1 LNDPTA
7 AADFLYID
15 RSTRML
21 DLVPRL
27 EGAQEIAL
35 DIEADSLHHY
45 FEKVCLIQLSAGG
58 EHFIVD
64 PLCGLDLSPLLGL
77 LARRPLVLHGAD
89 YDIRMMRS
97 SFGFLPKTEVF
108 DTMLAA
114 RLLGH
119 DKFGLASLVER
130 FFGVEIGKAG
140 QKSDWSRRP
149 LSASQLRYASAD
161 TCYLLPLADRL
172 RHDLEKLGRIAWHR
186 ETCES
191 MLRQAS
197 VERGRDPDS
206 VWRIKDSGK
215 LTGRQLNYLKALWHW
230 RDREARTLDRPPFH
244 VLGNRQLL
252 DLAVQADHNLKST
265 LEAGPKFHRH
275 NKGRRLEALR
285 AALREAAKNPKSE
298 WPERPSREKP
308 LSAPKPL
315 TASLRAQCDRLAGE
329 LGIESSVLAPR
340 SALEN
345 IALNRPST
353 LEEIMTYGP
362 LLRWQSS
369 LLAPAILK
377 ILKRR

>member
-27 EGAQEIAL
+27 EGAREIAL
-35 DIEADSLHHY
+35 DTEADSFHHY

-64 PLCGLDLSPLLGL
+64 PLCGVDLSPLLAL
-77 LARRPLVLHGAD
+77 LARKPLVLHGAD

-97 SFGFLPKTEVF
+97 SFGFLPETAVF

-119 DKFGLASLVER
+119 EQFGLASLVER
-130 FFGVEIGKAG
+130 FFGVEISKAG

-149 LSASQLRYASAD
+149 LSASQLRYASDD
-161 TCYLLPLADRL
+161 TRYLLPLAERL
-172 RHDLEKLGRIAWHR
+172 RHDLKKLGRIAWHR

-197 VERGRDPDS
+197 VESARDPDA

-230 RDREARTLDRPPFH
+230 RDRETRTLDRPPFH
-244 VLGNRQLL
+244 VLGNRELL
-252 DLAVQADHNLKST
+252 DLAVQADHNMKSA
-265 LEAGPKFHRH
+265 LEASPKFHPH
-275 NKGRRLEALR
+275 NRGRRLEALR

-298 WPERPSREKP
+298 WPERLRREKP
-308 LSAPKPL
+308 PSAPKAL
-315 TASLRAQCDRLAGE
+315 TASLRAECDRLAGK
-329 LGIESSVLAPR
+329 LGLESSILAPR
-340 SALEN
+340 PALEN
-345 IALNRPST
+345 IALSRPST
-353 LEEIMTYGP
+353 LEEIMEHGP
-362 LLRWQSS
+362 LLRWQAS
-369 LLAPAILK
+369 LLVPAIMK
-377 ILKRR
+377 IFKR